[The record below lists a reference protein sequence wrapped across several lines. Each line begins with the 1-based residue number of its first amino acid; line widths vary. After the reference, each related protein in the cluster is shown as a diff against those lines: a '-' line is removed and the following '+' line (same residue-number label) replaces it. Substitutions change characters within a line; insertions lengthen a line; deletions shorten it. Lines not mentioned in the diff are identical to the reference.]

1 MLKKGVVNMGFTNIN
16 KTSIREKIN
25 TVKDNTEKLRKSPAV
40 KFTDRTPIFGTFYNV
55 DEKKSTTL
63 SGTDDIQND
72 IGDDSPLRFNKII
85 DCVMFGLEDWSKNKE
100 DDEYKGMR
108 IENDN
113 VSIIPLDSFKP
124 IVNSFFTLE
133 LDNHVYLYRVT
144 KVERTMI
151 RNQSNYKIKYE
162 KAFSDE
168 DSEYTDIE
176 EQVIDEYTML
186 YDNIGTDLKSIIK
199 NNVIDNLEVIEKSI
213 DKLNTLYMSQ
223 YYDENTETIILKLP
237 NEIIYSPYV
246 SQFINESDILYD
258 SKFGNK
264 IISPIEFSI
273 ENNFSYNFQN
283 SFFIKVMNKDT
294 LTKKDMTFTVRY
306 IDDNSFEFNFT
317 SLNIY
322 HNRDIK
328 VIERNKVIYDMFDMG
343 MDVDLLELSEPSETS
358 SNTIDIFLYNYL
370 NGVFDISLLDFDNI
384 FNNYCLDNFFKIPL
398 ILFIARYEY
407 NNKIGQSMIG
417 YEEMFSNKIL

>member
-1 MLKKGVVNMGFTNIN
+1 MGFTNIN
-16 KTSIREKIN
+16 KTSIRDKIN

-40 KFTDRTPIFGTFYNV
+40 KFTDRTPIFGVFYNV

-72 IGDDSPLRFNKII
+72 IGNDSPLRFNKIY

-113 VSIIPLDSFKP
+113 ISVIPLDSFEP

-151 RNQSNYKIKYE
+151 RNQSNYKIEYE

-168 DSEYTDIE
+168 DTEYTEIE
-176 EQVIDEYTML
+176 NQVIDEYTMI

-199 NNVIDNLEVIEKSI
+199 NNTIDDLEKIEKTI
-213 DKLNTLYMSQ
+213 KKLNTLYMSQ
-223 YYDENTETIILKLP
+223 YYDKNTETLIFKTP
-237 NEIIYSPYV
+237 NEIVYSPYV
-246 SQFINESDILYD
+246 SQFINESDVLYD

-264 IISPIEFSI
+264 IISPIEFNT
-273 ENNFSYNFQN
+273 EMNFKYNFQN
-283 SFFIKVMNKDT
+283 SFFIKVMNKET
-294 LTKKDMTFTVRY
+294 ISPEDMTFTARY
-306 IDDNSFEFNFT
+306 LDEKSFEFNFT

-322 HNRDIK
+322 HNHDIK
-328 VIERNKVIYDMFDMG
+328 IIERNKTIYDMFNMG
-343 MDVDLLELSEPSETS
+343 MDADLLEFKTPSETS
-358 SNTIDIFLYNYL
+358 TDSIDIFLHNYL
-370 NGVFDISLLDFDNI
+370 NDTFDITLLDFDNI
-384 FNNYCLDNFFKIPL
+384 FNNYSLDSFFKIPL
-398 ILFIARYEY
+398 VLFIARYEY
-407 NNKIGQSMIG
+407 NNKIGRSMIG